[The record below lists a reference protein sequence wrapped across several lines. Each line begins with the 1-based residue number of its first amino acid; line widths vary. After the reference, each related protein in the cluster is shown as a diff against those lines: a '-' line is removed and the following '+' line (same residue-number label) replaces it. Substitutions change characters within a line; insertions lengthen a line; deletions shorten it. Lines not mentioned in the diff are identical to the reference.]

1 MRAKITVLPEN
12 KQAEIEPGEY
22 IIDASYTAG
31 VILNSA
37 CLKCSCG
44 TCAVEVVSGGE
55 NLEPLTEKEKAV
67 LEKRG
72 KNPQQYR
79 LACCVKILK
88 GEVVIKSNS

>member
-1 MRAKITVLPEN
+1 MSAKITVLPEN
-12 KQAEIEPGEY
+12 RQAEIKPGEC
-22 IIDASYTAG
+22 ILDASYTAG
-31 VILNSA
+31 VMLDAGCLN
-37 CLKCSCG
+37 CSCG

-55 NLEPLTEKEKAV
+55 NLEPLTNNEKAV

-88 GEVVIKSNS
+88 GEVVIRSNC